1 MTTRWTKRTS
11 INTESPPACS
21 LLPIETWPKI
31 YPLNTS
37 PIANFLWKGTCTKQ
51 TCPDPF
57 CVGCYQ
63 LFFCSGALKS
73 LEHWEFIKYHKL
85 LLKIAFFALYSLLI
99 EIDGKRWCW
108 RDTVTVGTVPQCGP
122 HSVVTVGA
130 VRRLMPVLAS
140 QPQLMPRTMTS
151 LSQLLFQHFKAKFLF
166 FSLESTVIRTI
177 CTS

>member
-1 MTTRWTKRTS
+1 M
-11 INTESPPACS
+11 
-21 LLPIETWPKI
+21 
-31 YPLNTS
+31 
-37 PIANFLWKGTCTKQ
+37 
-51 TCPDPF
+51 
-57 CVGCYQ
+57 
-63 LFFCSGALKS
+63 FFCSGALKS

-130 VRRLMPVLAS
+130 VGRLMPVLAS

-166 FSLESTVIRTI
+166 FSLESTVRPYSYNMYLPHKVILGATGRIPSIHKFTFLCASLPI
-177 CTS
+177 FMAINCHHIFVWYPKNRFDF